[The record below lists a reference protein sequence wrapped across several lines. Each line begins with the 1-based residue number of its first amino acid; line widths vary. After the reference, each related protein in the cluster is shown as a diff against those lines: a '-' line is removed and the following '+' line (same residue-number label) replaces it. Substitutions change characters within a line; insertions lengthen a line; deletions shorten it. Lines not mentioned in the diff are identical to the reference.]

1 MSINFGRALGIHEQA
16 LGFRAQRAEVLANNI
31 ANADTPNYNARDLDF
46 ATVQRLQET
55 GSALRDALA
64 KQDWAA
70 IGELDLICRMVV
82 DAAMVDS
89 PDEEELRSGLENL
102 LSLYR
107 ELVSVCQ
114 TEQQRVA
121 GELVQLNQSRQGA
134 KVYQLFG

>member
-1 MSINFGRALGIHEQA
+1 MN
-16 LGFRAQRAEVLANNI
+16 
-31 ANADTPNYNARDLDF
+31 

-70 IGELDLICRMVV
+70 IGELDLQCRMVV

-107 ELVSVCQ
+107 ELVSICQ